1 MHCRDDHRRGR
12 ADGPHLRE
20 GAELVLTL
28 TFGLVHG
35 SGFAGTLQDMSLR
48 GAELAQPLLAFNLGL
63 EIAQLAV
70 VAVLAVPVWLI
81 SRSRPTT
88 YAVTATTAVI
98 AATWIVQ
105 RAFDAANPIDG
116 LVTTLFGSPERLA
129 LVLLAVGL
137 VHMRRHR
144 TSPAEL

>member
-1 MHCRDDHRRGR
+1 M
-12 ADGPHLRE
+12 RE

-63 EIAQLAV
+63 
-70 VAVLAVPVWLI
+70 AVLAVPVWLI